1 MGERERWVR
10 ESRFGIWFQGTETWY
25 RYVLGEAMG
34 ELEALIG
41 PRPRRFGA
49 ILDAGC
55 GHGAALRE
63 LEQRFRPDRLVAVDR
78 DPEMV
83 ERTRE
88 VSRRCSCRV
97 EVQVGDVAKLDLPDA
112 SLDLVFC
119 HQTLHHVS
127 DPVAVLHEFRR
138 VLRPGGLL
146 LMAESCRPFIR
157 LLRVRALFRHSMEV
171 QKSASEYLQLL
182 REVGF
187 AFGSENTSTGHPW
200 WSRPD
205 LGILERLGRPVPTN
219 REPTLVHVAALR

>member
-1 MGERERWVR
+1 VTEREQWVR
-10 ESRFGIWFQGTETWY
+10 ESRFGIWFQGTEIWN
-25 RYVLGEAMG
+25 RYVLYEAIG
-34 ELEALIG
+34 ELDALIG
-41 PRPRRFGA
+41 PPRRRFGT

-63 LEQRFRPDRLVAVDR
+63 LEQRFRAHRIVAVDR

-83 ERTRE
+83 ERARE
-88 VSRRCSCRV
+88 VSRGCSCSV
-97 EVQVGDVAKLDLPDA
+97 EVRIGDVAKLDLPDA

-182 REVGF
+182 RDVGF
-187 AFGSENTSTGHPW
+187 AFGSESASTGYPW

-205 LGILERLGRPVPTN
+205 LGILEWLGRPVPAN